1 MKTPRRSLVLLLG
14 AVALVAAGITAVS
27 VIDSPDARPGRHF
40 NDKDGTM
47 SIEAAHRPAAPRIT
61 GTTIDGKPFDLAD
74 HKGKIIV
81 LNAWASWC
89 GPCRIETP
97 MLVDYHNKHK
107 GDGVAVVGLD
117 QDNSAG
123 AGRTFAQEYDITYPN
138 LHDGTGRA
146 TLAFPKGVLRAPG
159 VPFTVVIDA
168 KHRVAASSSGEIN
181 RKMLDAMVATARK
194 TR

>member
-1 MKTPRRSLVLLLG
+1 MKTPRRSLALLLG
-14 AVALVAAGITAVS
+14 TVALVAAGVTAVT
-27 VIDSPDARPGRHF
+27 VIDSPDTQPGRHL
-40 NDKDGTM
+40 NKKDGTM
-47 SIEAAHRPAAPRIT
+47 TIDAAHRPPAPRIT

-74 HKGKIIV
+74 YKGEIVV

-107 GDGVAVVGLD
+107 GNGVAVVGLD
-117 QDNSAG
+117 EDNSAH
-123 AGRTFAQEYDITYPN
+123 AGRTFAKEYNITYPN

-146 TLAFPKGVLRAPG
+146 TLAFPKGILRAPG

-168 KHRVAASSSGEIN
+168 KHRVAASSSGEIDQ
-181 RKMLDAMVATARK
+181 RMLDTMVATARK
-194 TR
+194 TA